1 MSTSA
6 GLAAPPL
13 HRSPLLLLST
23 HLVVALVALV
33 TLGGATRVMEAGLAC
48 PDWPLCYGSV
58 LPAAEM
64 NIRVFL
70 EWFHRLDAALV
81 GLGLLLLTALSWGQ
95 RQHLP
100 PAVPTLAATAM
111 ALVVAQVALGAL
123 TVTRLLRFDI
133 VTAHLATGLLLV
145 VLLSLLRQRL
155 RLTLE
160 PLPPDVDGS
169 LAGPWRRWPAL
180 AALLVYLQCVLGGL
194 LASQWATGRCLQL
207 LQGCHW
213 LTAHRLLAVA
223 ALLAVVALPLKAA
236 AVPWPHPARPLAFA
250 AGLLVLLQAGL
261 GVLTLH
267 LHLSQPLV
275 TIAHQL
281 GAALLLGVLTSLAV
295 LLHPLPS
302 SP

>member
-6 GLAAPPL
+6 GLAPPPL
-13 HRSPLLLLST
+13 HRSRLLLLST

-33 TLGGATRVMEAGLAC
+33 TVGGATRVMEAGLAC

-58 LPAAEM
+58 LPTAEM
-64 NIRVFL
+64 TVRVFL

-81 GLGLLLLTALSWGQ
+81 ALGLLLLAALSWGQ
-95 RQHLP
+95 RRHLP
-100 PAVPTLAATAM
+100 PAVPVLSTTAVL
-111 ALVVAQVALGAL
+111 LVAVQVALGAL
-123 TVTRLLRFDI
+123 TVTQLLRFDV

-145 VLLSLLRQRL
+145 ALLSLLRQRL
-155 RLTLE
+155 QPTLH
-160 PLPPDVDGS
+160 PLQPDVDGA
-169 LAGPWRRWPAL
+169 LTVPWRRWPAL
-180 AALLVYLQCVLGGL
+180 AALMVYLQCVLGGL

-213 LTAHRLLAVA
+213 LTAHRLLAGA

-236 AVPWPHPARPLAFA
+236 AAAWPHPARHLAFA

-267 LHLSQPLV
+267 LKLSQPLV
-275 TIAHQL
+275 TVAHQL
-281 GAALLLGVLTSLAV
+281 GAALLLSVLTSLAG
-295 LLHPLPS
+295 LLHPLSS

>member
-1 MSTSA
+1 MSSSA
-6 GLAAPPL
+6 GLAPPPL
-13 HRSPLLLLST
+13 HRAPLLLST

-58 LPAAEM
+58 LPTAEM

-95 RQHLP
+95 RQRLP
-100 PAVPTLAATAM
+100 PAVTTLATTAM
-111 ALVVAQVALGAL
+111 VLVGVQVALGAL

-145 VLLSLLRQRL
+145 ALLSLLRQRL

-160 PLPPDVDGS
+160 PLPLHGDGA
-169 LAGPWRRWPAL
+169 LTGPWRWWPAT
-180 AALLVYLQCVLGGL
+180 AALLVYLQCVLGGV

-213 LTAHRLLAVA
+213 LTTHRLLAGA

-236 AVPWPHPARPLAFA
+236 AAAWPHPARHLAFA

-261 GVLTLH
+261 GLLTLH

-281 GAALLLGVLTSLAV
+281 GAALLLSVLTSLAG

>member
-6 GLAAPPL
+6 GLAAAPL

-33 TLGGATRVMEAGLAC
+33 TVGGATRVMEAGLSC

-58 LPAAEM
+58 LPTAEM
-64 NIRVFL
+64 TLRVFL

-81 GLGLLLLTALSWGQ
+81 ALGLLLVAALSWGQ

-100 PAVPTLAATAM
+100 PAVPGLAITTLL
-111 ALVVAQVALGAL
+111 LVVAQVALGAL
-123 TVTRLLRFDI
+123 TVTQLLRFDV

-145 VLLSLLRQRL
+145 ALLSLLRQRL
-155 RLTLE
+155 RLALQLLPADVGETLT
-160 PLPPDVDGS
+160 
-169 LAGPWRRWPAL
+169 GPWRWWPAL

-213 LTAHRLLAVA
+213 LMAHGLLAGA
-223 ALLAVVALPLKAA
+223 ALVAVVVLPLKAA
-236 AVPWPHPARPLAFA
+236 AAAWPHPLRRLAFS

-261 GVLTLH
+261 GALTLH
-267 LHLSQPLV
+267 LSLSQPLV
-275 TIAHQL
+275 TIGHQL
-281 GAALLLGVLTSLAV
+281 GAALLLSVLTSLAG

-302 SP
+302 FP

>member
-1 MSTSA
+1 MSSSA
-6 GLAAPPL
+6 GLAPPPL
-13 HRSPLLLLST
+13 HRAPLLLST

-58 LPAAEM
+58 LPTAEM

-95 RQHLP
+95 RQRLP
-100 PAVPTLAATAM
+100 PAVTTLATTAM
-111 ALVVAQVALGAL
+111 VLVGVQVALGAL

-145 VLLSLLRQRL
+145 ALLSLLRQRL

-160 PLPPDVDGS
+160 PLPLHRDGA
-169 LAGPWRRWPAL
+169 LTGPWRWWPAT
-180 AALLVYLQCVLGGL
+180 AALLVYLQCVLGGV

-213 LTAHRLLAVA
+213 LTTHRLLAGA

-236 AVPWPHPARPLAFA
+236 AAAWPHPARHLAFA

-261 GVLTLH
+261 GLLTLH

-281 GAALLLGVLTSLAV
+281 GAALLLSVLTSLAG

>member
-6 GLAAPPL
+6 GLVPPPL
-13 HRSPLLLLST
+13 HRSRLLLLST

-33 TLGGATRVMEAGLAC
+33 TVGGATRVMEAGLAC

-58 LPAAEM
+58 LPTAEM
-64 NIRVFL
+64 TVRVFL

-81 GLGLLLLTALSWGQ
+81 ALGLLLLAALSWGQ
-95 RQHLP
+95 RRHLP
-100 PAVPTLAATAM
+100 PAVPVLSTTAVL
-111 ALVVAQVALGAL
+111 LVAVQVALGAL
-123 TVTRLLRFDI
+123 TVTQLLRFDV

-145 VLLSLLRQRL
+145 ALLSLLRQRL
-155 RLTLE
+155 QLTLR
-160 PLPPDVDGS
+160 PLQPDVDGA
-169 LAGPWRRWPAL
+169 LTAPWRWWPAL
-180 AALLVYLQCVLGGL
+180 AALMVYLQCVLGGL

-213 LTAHRLLAVA
+213 LTAHRLLAGA

-236 AVPWPHPARPLAFA
+236 AAAWPHPARHLAFA

-267 LHLSQPLV
+267 LKLSQPLV
-275 TIAHQL
+275 TVAHQL
-281 GAALLLGVLTSLAV
+281 GAALLLSVLTSLAGF
-295 LLHPLPS
+295 LHPLSS